1 MEGRVLTC
9 VYCGHE
15 YPQETPAW
23 GNDVL
28 TEHIRVCPKHP
39 MRKAEADIALLRGA
53 LAGLVGASDKAELDQ
68 MELAM
73 RVIPAPEADKIASLN
88 AIHALLATLPNT
100 TERARAGSASP
111 GSAGWRRCEWAESEQ
126 YRSRILTGSI
136 GLEGTWDDWEDGRP
150 EKTAMNREY
159 EYRRREHGA

>member
-15 YPQETPAW
+15 YPQATQAW

-53 LAGLVGASDKAELDQ
+53 LAGLVGASDKAELEQ
-68 MELAM
+68 MDVMM
-73 RVIPAPEADKIASLN
+73 RSPPAPAADKAAIID
-88 AIHALLATLPNT
+88 AIHALLSTLPNDKPHLRGCS
-100 TERARAGSASP
+100 E
-111 GSAGWRRCEWAESEQ
+111 AEPS
-126 YRSRILTGSI
+126 
-136 GLEGTWDDWEDGRP
+136 
-150 EKTAMNREY
+150 
-159 EYRRREHGA
+159 

>member
-23 GNDVL
+23 GNEVL

-39 MRKAEADIALLRGA
+39 MRKAEANIALLRGA
-53 LAGLVGASDKAELDQ
+53 LAGLVGASDKAELEQ
-68 MELAM
+68 MELAV

-88 AIHALLATLPNT
+88 AIHALLSTLPN
-100 TERARAGSASP
+100 AG
-111 GSAGWRRCEWAESEQ
+111 RDRQEEV
-126 YRSRILTGSI
+126 R
-136 GLEGTWDDWEDGRP
+136 
-150 EKTAMNREY
+150 
-159 EYRRREHGA
+159 